1 MMLLQLTAN
10 TGPEECCLAVR
21 KALAQLL
28 RDCEA
33 AGVRVELLE
42 QVDSEV
48 RGNLRSVLLALEGEG
63 AAAVARRWS
72 GSLLWICP
80 SPYRPRHGR
89 KNWFIGGAVFDA
101 GEAGDTAGELDDE
114 DLRYEAVRASG
125 PGGQHVNKTDSAV
138 RATHLPSGL
147 SVKVQ
152 TERSQ
157 HANKRL
163 ARALLVH
170 KLATVAEEAADSARR
185 QRWRQHQDVAR
196 GNAARTFVGE
206 RFVERL
212 AVP

>member
-21 KALAQLL
+21 KALVQLL
-28 RDCEA
+28 SDCEA
-33 AGVRVELLE
+33 AGVRVELLAR
-42 QVDSEV
+42 VNSEV

-72 GSLLWICP
+72 GSLLWISA

-101 GEAGDTAGELDDE
+101 GDAGGAAGEFDDAE
-114 DLRYEAVRASG
+114 VRYEAVRASG

-163 ARALLVH
+163 ARALLAH
-170 KLATVAEEAADSARR
+170 KLATLTEEAADAARR
-185 QRWRQHQDVAR
+185 QRWRQHQGVER
-196 GNAARTFVGE
+196 GNAVRTFVGE